1 LTAACAIIEAMGASR
16 QVGDLLREWRQRRR
30 LSQLELACDAEI
42 STRHL
47 SFVETGRAQPSRE
60 MILHLSEQMEIPMR
74 ERNVLLVSA
83 GYAPIFPE
91 RSLED
96 PALATVRKAIDL
108 ILEGQK
114 PYPAFAID
122 RHWRIVASNRALPE
136 MYQGVAPHLLEA
148 PVNGLRLTLHPD
160 GLAPRVANLADW
172 HEHVAARLRRQID
185 LTADPVLI
193 EMLREFSEYP
203 SAKLKR
209 KTELTR
215 DGRENLAANAIVV
228 PFRLST
234 VFGLLSF
241 FTTTTVFGTPV
252 DVMLSELAIESFYP
266 ADAATAAAVHS
277 AASSQ
282 PGATLRC
289 IADLVQ

>member
-1 LTAACAIIEAMGASR
+1 MGTSR

-74 ERNVLLVSA
+74 ERNVLLVAA
-83 GYAPIFPE
+83 GFAPIFPE

-96 PALATVRKAIDL
+96 PALATIRKAIDL

-122 RHWRIVASNRALPE
+122 RHWNVVASNRALPE
-136 MYQGVAPHLLEA
+136 MYQGVAHHLLE
-148 PVNGLRLTLHPD
+148 PPMNGLRLTLHPE
-160 GLAPRVANLADW
+160 GLAPRVANLAEW
-172 HEHVAARLRRQID
+172 HQHVVTRLRRQID

-193 EMLREFSEYP
+193 ELLEEFSQYP
-203 SAKLKR
+203 SAKLKSGTGPARDVR
-209 KTELTR
+209 KDLSA
-215 DGRENLAANAIVV
+215 DGIVV
-228 PFRLST
+228 RFRLNT

-266 ADAATAAAVHS
+266 ADAATAEAVHS

>member
-1 LTAACAIIEAMGASR
+1 MGASKHI
-16 QVGDLLREWRQRRR
+16 GDLLRQWRQRRR

-60 MILHLSEQMEIPMR
+60 MILHLSERMEIPMR
-74 ERNVLLVSA
+74 ERNVLLVAA

-96 PALATVRKAIDL
+96 PALVTVRRAIDL

-122 RHWRIVASNRALPE
+122 RHWRVVASNRALPE
-136 MYQGVAPHLLEA
+136 IYQGVAPHLLE
-148 PVNGLRLTLHPD
+148 PPMNGLRLSLHPE

-172 HEHVAARLRRQID
+172 HEHVVTLLRRQID

-193 EMLREFSEYP
+193 DLLQEFSQYP
-203 SAKLKR
+203 GAKLKR
-209 KTELTR
+209 KMESR
-215 DGRENLAANAIVV
+215 GVPENLPADEIVV
-228 PFRLST
+228 PFRLHT

-252 DVMLSELAIESFYP
+252 DVTLSELAIESFYP
-266 ADAATAAAVHS
+266 ADAATAEAVRS

-282 PGATLRC
+282 PGAPSRC

>member
-1 LTAACAIIEAMGASR
+1 M
-16 QVGDLLREWRQRRR
+16 REWRQRRR

-74 ERNVLLVSA
+74 ERNVLLVAA

-96 PALATVRKAIDL
+96 PALLAARKAIDL

-136 MYQGVAPHLLEA
+136 IYEGVAPHLLQP
-148 PVNGLRLTLHPD
+148 PVNGLRLSLHPE
-160 GLAPRVANLADW
+160 GLAPRVANLAQW
-172 HEHVAARLRRQID
+172 HEHVVARLRRQID

-193 EMLREFSEYP
+193 ELLREFSEYP
-203 SAKLKR
+203 SAGLKGN
-209 KTELTR
+209 TESR
-215 DGRENLAANAIVV
+215 AAVSPASRSAAPEHAVVV
-228 PFRLST
+228 PFRLNT

-241 FTTTTVFGTPV
+241 LTTTTVFGTPV
-252 DVMLSELAIESFYP
+252 DVTLSELAIESLYP
-266 ADAATAAAVHS
+266 ADAATAEAVRAAAVQHAVS
-277 AASSQ
+277 VS
-282 PGATLRC
+282 TKR
-289 IADLVQ
+289 ADLVQ

>member
-1 LTAACAIIEAMGASR
+1 MGAPKH
-16 QVGDLLREWRQRRR
+16 VGDLLREWRQRRR
-30 LSQLELACDAEI
+30 LSQLALACDAEI

-74 ERNVLLVSA
+74 ERNILLVAA
-83 GYAPIFPE
+83 GYAPIFSE

-96 PALATVRKAIDL
+96 PALVTVRKAIDL

-122 RHWRIVASNRALPE
+122 RHWNVVASNRALTE
-136 MYQGVAPHLLEA
+136 IYQGVAPHLRKP
-148 PVNGLRLTLHPD
+148 PVNGLRLTLHPE
-160 GLAPRVANLADW
+160 GLAPRVANLAEW
-172 HEHVAARLRRQID
+172 HEHVVARLRRQID

-193 EMLREFSEYP
+193 ELLREFSEYP

-209 KTELTR
+209 HSDSSGANSR
-215 DGRENLAANAIVV
+215 DVRESLPQDGIVV
-228 PFRLST
+228 PFRLTT
-234 VFGLLSF
+234 VLGLLSF

-266 ADAATAAAVHS
+266 ADAATAQAVH
-277 AASSQ
+277 AAPSSQ
-282 PGATLRC
+282 PGAIPQC
-289 IADLVQ
+289 IADLV

>member
-1 LTAACAIIEAMGASR
+1 M
-16 QVGDLLREWRQRRR
+16 REWRQRRR

-74 ERNVLLVSA
+74 ERNVLLVAA
-83 GYAPIFPE
+83 GFAPIFPE

-96 PALATVRKAIDL
+96 PALVTVRKAIDL

-122 RHWRIVASNRALPE
+122 RHWNVVASNRALPE
-136 MYQGVAPHLLEA
+136 MYQGVAPHLLE
-148 PVNGLRLTLHPD
+148 PPMNGLRLTLHPE

-172 HEHVAARLRRQID
+172 HEHVASRLRRQID

-193 EMLREFSEYP
+193 DLLREFSEYP

-209 KTELTR
+209 KTESR
-215 DGRENLAANAIVV
+215 DVREKFSPEGIVV
-228 PFRLST
+228 PFQLNT

-266 ADAATAAAVHS
+266 ADAATADAVRS

>member
-1 LTAACAIIEAMGASR
+1 MGASKH
-16 QVGDLLREWRQRRR
+16 VGDLLREWRQRRR

-60 MILHLSEQMEIPMR
+60 MILHLSEKMEIPMR
-74 ERNVLLVSA
+74 ERNILLVAA
-83 GYAPIFPE
+83 GYAPVFPE

-122 RHWRIVASNRALPE
+122 RHWNVVASNRALPE
-136 MYQGVAPHLLEA
+136 IYQGVAPHLLR
-148 PVNGLRLTLHPD
+148 PPMNGLRLTLHPE
-160 GLAPRVANLADW
+160 GLAARVANLAEW
-172 HEHVAARLRRQID
+172 HEHVASRLRRQIE

-193 EMLREFSEYP
+193 DLLREFSEYP
-203 SAKLKR
+203 GAKLK
-209 KTELTR
+209 KNSDSSSANQR
-215 DGRENLAANAIVV
+215 DVREGLPSDGIVV
-228 PFRLST
+228 PFRLNT
-234 VFGLLSF
+234 MLGLLSF

-266 ADAATAAAVHS
+266 ADAATAELVHA

-282 PGATLRC
+282 PGVPSRC
-289 IADLVQ
+289 IAELIQ

>member
-1 LTAACAIIEAMGASR
+1 MGASR
-16 QVGDLLREWRQRRR
+16 HVGDLLREWRQRRR

-47 SFVETGRAQPSRE
+47 SFVETGRAKPSRE

-74 ERNVLLVSA
+74 ERNVLLVAA
-83 GYAPIFPE
+83 GFAPIFPE

-96 PALATVRKAIDL
+96 PALVTVRKAIDL

-122 RHWRIVASNRALPE
+122 RHWNIVASNRALPE
-136 MYQGVAPHLLEA
+136 MYQGVAPHLLE
-148 PVNGLRLTLHPD
+148 PPMNGLRLTLHPD

-172 HEHVAARLRRQID
+172 HEHVASRLRRQID

-193 EMLREFSEYP
+193 ELLREYP

-209 KTELTR
+209 KTESR
-215 DGRENLAANAIVV
+215 DVRESFSPDGIVV
-228 PFRLST
+228 PFRLNT

-266 ADAATAAAVHS
+266 ADAATADAVRS

-282 PGATLRC
+282 PGAPSRC

>member
-1 LTAACAIIEAMGASR
+1 MGAPKN
-16 QVGDLLREWRQRRR
+16 VGDLLREWRQRRR

-74 ERNVLLVSA
+74 ERNVLLVAA
-83 GYAPIFPE
+83 GYAPIFPA

-96 PALATVRKAIDL
+96 PALASVRRAIDL

-122 RHWRIVASNRALPE
+122 RHWNVVASNRALPE
-136 MYQGVAPHLLEA
+136 MYQGVAPHLLA
-148 PVNGLRLTLHPD
+148 PPMNGLRLTLHPE
-160 GLAPRVANLADW
+160 GLAPRVANLVDW
-172 HEHVAARLRRQID
+172 HGHVATRLRRQID
-185 LTADPVLI
+185 LTADPALI
-193 EMLREFSEYP
+193 DLLREFWEYP
-203 SAKLKR
+203 SAKLKV
-209 KTELTR
+209 KTESHEVR
-215 DGRENLAANAIVV
+215 EDFPADGIVV
-228 PFRLST
+228 PFRLHT

-252 DVMLSELAIESFYP
+252 DVTLSELAIESFYP
-266 ADAATAAAVHS
+266 ADAATAEAVRA

-282 PGATLRC
+282 PGAPSRC

>member
-1 LTAACAIIEAMGASR
+1 MGASKS
-16 QVGDLLREWRQRRR
+16 VGDLLREWRQRRR
-30 LSQLELACDAEI
+30 LSQLALACDAEI

-74 ERNVLLVSA
+74 ERNILLVAA
-83 GYAPIFPE
+83 GYAPIFSE

-96 PALATVRKAIDL
+96 PALVTVRKAIDL

-114 PYPAFAID
+114 PFPAFAID
-122 RHWRIVASNRALPE
+122 RHWNIVASNRALPE
-136 MYQGVAPHLLEA
+136 IYQGVAPHLVK
-148 PVNGLRLTLHPD
+148 PPMNGLRLTLHPD
-160 GLAPRVANLADW
+160 GLAPRVANLAEW

-193 EMLREFSEYP
+193 ELLREFSEYP
-203 SAKLKR
+203 GAKLKR
-209 KTELTR
+209 KTDSTDANSR
-215 DGRENLAANAIVV
+215 DRREILPEDGIVV
-228 PFRLST
+228 PFRLNT
-234 VFGLLSF
+234 LLGLLSF

-266 ADAATAAAVHS
+266 ADAATAEAVH
-277 AASSQ
+277 AAPSSQ
-282 PGATLRC
+282 PGAPSRC
-289 IADLVQ
+289 IAELIQ